1 MENKLKLGIR
11 TKITM
16 GYIVIIIC
24 LLASVIILNNQITTL
39 QQERNYIIKYDSEV
53 QTLTNRIEKYIL
65 NMESSQRGY
74 IITGEES
81 YLEPYNNAAENWK
94 LDFDKLHQLLENKPN
109 QQKNLNEIKTT
120 IEHWIVTVG
129 DPSIKLKKENRT
141 GELESFLAVDMGR
154 KDMETMRK
162 QFESFRSTENTLT
175 QTSAKQLDNKNS
187 SLTVGLFGI
196 LVLVSIISIVIA
208 SGISRSIV
216 KTIAEVTH
224 TIREISASNGSHKK
238 RINVKTRDEINALAE
253 ATNEM
258 LDTLEKREWL
268 QSNIAEVVTK
278 YQGISSITSL
288 ANTFL
293 SEIVQITQSSFG
305 AFYVRETDNKEIN
318 FVKMAAFADSSDDIG
333 RASFKM
339 GQGLIGQCALEN
351 RIFTYDEIPEDYHVI
366 GTGLGEVAPR
376 SILIIPVTF
385 EEEVIAVVELA
396 TMDTYTKLH
405 QELVKH
411 IIETFGLTI
420 NSIMGRMEIVRLLKD
435 SRAMTEELQ
444 AQSEELQTQSEELQM
459 QTEEMA
465 MVNEQLE
472 ERTREAEDKSKEL
485 AKAKREIEASAE
497 QLLLN
502 SNYKSEFLANMS
514 HELRTPLNSILILS
528 EMLAENSHSSLT
540 EEEANFA
547 KVIHSSGEDLLV
559 LINDILDL
567 SKVEAGKLEVLFS
580 EVNMSELPVRM
591 EEVFSPFANQK
602 NLNLQVTKADNV
614 SNIFYTDEKRFQQII
629 KNLLSNAFKF
639 TEKGSVNLDIRQMEN
654 EQLTMN
660 MQDISSEWLEI
671 TVSDTGIGIPKDKHQ
686 LIFETFQQA
695 DGATV
700 RKYGG
705 TGLGLSI
712 CREFSKLLG
721 GWITLESKEGEGSSF
736 SLIIP
741 SLPNGISKDNDLQPA
756 YAEIGATTLFNEAK
770 KSEKEVRD
778 VGSLPLLQSD
788 MDVFQD
794 KNILIVDDDYRNIYA
809 LKTALE
815 KRAMNVLVAKDG
827 LECLA
832 ILENNTKIDLI
843 LMDIMMPNMDGYE
856 AMMIIRTKM
865 KLTDLPI
872 IALTA
877 KAMKNDRN
885 KSLEAGASDYISKPL
900 NLEQLFSVLRVWLVS
915 KGS

>member
-1 MENKLKLGIR
+1 MENQFKISIR

-16 GYIVIIIC
+16 GYIVIILC
-24 LLASVIILNNQITTL
+24 LLVSVIILNNQITSL
-39 QQERNYIIKYDSEV
+39 QKERNYIIQYDSEV
-53 QTLTNRIEKYIL
+53 QSLTNRIEKYIL
-65 NMESSQRGY
+65 EMESSQRGFNL
-74 IITGEES
+74 TGEES
-81 YLEPYNNAAENWK
+81 YLEPYNNASNNWEI
-94 LDFDKLHQLLENKPN
+94 DFNKLHQLLINKPI
-109 QQKNLNEIKTT
+109 QQENLNAIKAT
-120 IEHWIVTVG
+120 IKHWITTVG
-129 DPSIKLKKENRT
+129 DPAIALKKENRT
-141 GELESFLAVDMGR
+141 AELEKFLTVDVGR
-154 KDMETMRK
+154 EDMETIQK
-162 QFESFRSTENTLT
+162 QFDAFRTMENTLT
-175 QTSAKQLDNKNS
+175 QKKAKQLDSENS
-187 SLTVGLFGI
+187 NLTIGLFGF
-196 LVLVSIISIVIA
+196 LVLVSIIAIVIS

-216 KTIAEVTH
+216 RTITEVTH
-224 TIREISASNGSHKK
+224 TIREIGASKGNLKK

-278 YQGISSITSL
+278 YQGISSITAL
-288 ANTFL
+288 AETFL
-293 SEIVQITQSSFG
+293 SGIVQITHASFG
-305 AFYVRETDNKEIN
+305 AFYVRETDNKDVN
-318 FVKMAAFADSSDDIG
+318 FVKIATFADSTDDIG
-333 RASFKM
+333 RISFKM
-339 GQGLIGQCALEN
+339 GQGLIGQCALEK
-351 RIFTYDEIPEDYHVI
+351 RIFMYDEIPEDYHVI

-376 SILIIPVTF
+376 GILIFPVTF
-385 EEEVIAVVELA
+385 EDEVIAVVELA
-396 TMDTYTKLH
+396 TMEHFTKLH
-405 QELVKH
+405 QELVNQ

-420 NSIMGRMEIVRLLKD
+420 NSIMGRMEIIRLLND

-459 QTEEMA
+459 QTEEMS

-472 ERTREAEDKSKEL
+472 ERTKEAEAKSKEL
-485 AKAKREIEASAE
+485 EKAKKEIEINAE

-528 EMLAENSHSSLT
+528 EMLAENSNNSLT
-540 EEEANFA
+540 EEEADFA
-547 KVIHSSGEDLLV
+547 KVIHSSGEDLLI

-567 SKVEAGKLEVLFS
+567 SKVEAGKLEVLFN

-591 EEVFSPFANQK
+591 EEVFSPIANQK
-602 NLNLQVTKADNV
+602 NLKFQVSKADNV

-639 TEKGSVNLDIRQMEN
+639 TEKGSVNLDIRQIEN

-660 MQDISSEWLEI
+660 MREISSEWLEI
-671 TVSDTGIGIPKDKHQ
+671 TVSDSGIGIPKDKHQ

-721 GWITLESKEGEGSSF
+721 GWITLKSKEGEGSSF

-741 SLPNGISKDNDLQPA
+741 SLPNGSVQDNDLQAA
-756 YAEIGATTLFNEAK
+756 YAEVGATTLFDEDK
-770 KSEKEVRD
+770 QSEKEVQF
-778 VGSLPLLQSD
+778 VEKLPLQPNE
-788 MDVFQD
+788 MDVFQN
-794 KNILIVDDDYRNIYA
+794 KNVLIVDDDYRNIYA

-815 KRAMNVLVAKDG
+815 KKAMNVIVAKDG
-827 LECLA
+827 LECLD
-832 ILENNTKIDLI
+832 ILKTNQKVDLI

-856 AMMIIRTKM
+856 AMSIIRSKM
-865 KLTDLPI
+865 KLMDLPI

-885 KSLEAGASDYISKPL
+885 KALEAGASDYISKPL
-900 NLEQLFSVLRVWLVS
+900 NLDQLFSVLRVWLVS